1 MCTSKHIDLFYSRQ
15 FFLDYSD
22 DDMAYEGVDEEEGE
36 KLKLKGEVSDDEST
50 GFIITGIF
58 IFCLFHFLPN
68 SYFFHG
74 LQLYPMTRDVLFMT
88 LVPKVL

>member
-1 MCTSKHIDLFYSRQ
+1 
-15 FFLDYSD
+15 
-22 DDMAYEGVDEEEGE
+22 MAYEGVDEEEGE

-58 IFCLFHFLPN
+58 IFMPFSLPN

-74 LQLYPMTRDVLFMT
+74 IQ
-88 LVPKVL
+88 